1 LYLPH
6 TNDSTVPLYYSV
18 THTLD
23 TTVTLL
29 LYIVTHSLKQQDT
42 TVEEEAE
49 GSDST
54 CSGAS
59 ERVVQP
65 VEQDGT
71 TTTVSTV
78 SVVSAVDSNM
88 QALQEVAAQIL
99 HSTTV

>member
-1 LYLPH
+1 
-6 TNDSTVPLYYSV
+6 
-18 THTLD
+18 
-23 TTVTLL
+23 
-29 LYIVTHSLKQQDT
+29 
-42 TVEEEAE
+42 VEEEAE

>member
-1 LYLPH
+1 M
-6 TNDSTVPLYYSV
+6 
-18 THTLD
+18 
-23 TTVTLL
+23 
-29 LYIVTHSLKQQDT
+29 
-42 TVEEEAE
+42 EEEAE

-54 CSGAS
+54 CSGGAS

-71 TTTVSTV
+71 TVTTV

>member
-1 LYLPH
+1 
-6 TNDSTVPLYYSV
+6 
-18 THTLD
+18 
-23 TTVTLL
+23 
-29 LYIVTHSLKQQDT
+29 
-42 TVEEEAE
+42 VEEEAE

-54 CSGAS
+54 CSGGAS